1 MSVVHEDHTS
11 DRCSLHTCRCW
22 LLDVP
27 ELVAYHPSL
36 RIFRLFVAKVGSMF
50 CCEEKRS
57 FFLCG
62 LAEKAMLGFLLK
74 QSLMQKG
81 ERVG

>member
-1 MSVVHEDHTS
+1 MSVVHEDRTS
-11 DRCSLHTCRCW
+11 DRCSLHTSRCW

-36 RIFRLFVAKVGSMF
+36 RISRLFLAKVGSMF
-50 CCEEKRS
+50 CHEEKRP
-57 FFLCG
+57 FLCG

-74 QSLMQKG
+74 QSLMRKG